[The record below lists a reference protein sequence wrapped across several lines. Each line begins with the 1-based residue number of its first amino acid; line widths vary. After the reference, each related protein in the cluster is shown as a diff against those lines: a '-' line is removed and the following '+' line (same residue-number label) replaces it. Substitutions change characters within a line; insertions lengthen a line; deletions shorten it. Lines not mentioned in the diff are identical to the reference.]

1 MRTVQNGSHFQ
12 QQECSSPA
20 GNPAPMKDTRQPTA
34 SDSKSQNLL
43 ECVKG
48 AYSDRLRTVQ
58 NDSYFHEVCLSASTV
73 DKQESAASTVKPV
86 PRDDISQVGVGM
98 TLVSATASSESC
110 CVVSDVKKGG
120 PLDVSGKVQV
130 GDRLLRVND
139 VSCVGMTIDAIKSY
153 VVGPVG
159 TRVDLVFGRHKEI
172 ITVELERFAGPTS
185 MDAVCLPLLAAAASE
200 GDAVGKDAGLSSCL
214 PSCPSPSSRQQTQT
228 NTAKS
233 GYASQNAIY
242 MMLYYVICCASRTS
256 RPYRTFWYVII

>member
-1 MRTVQNGSHFQ
+1 
-12 QQECSSPA
+12 
-20 GNPAPMKDTRQPTA
+20 MKDTRHPTA

-58 NDSYFHEVCLSASTV
+58 NGSYLCLSASTI

-86 PRDDISQVGVGM
+86 PRDDISKVGVGM

-110 CVVSDVKKGG
+110 CVVSDIKKGG

-130 GDRLLRVND
+130 GDWLLRVND

-172 ITVELERFAGPTS
+172 ISVELERFARPTS
-185 MDAVCLPLLAAAASE
+185 KDTVCLPLLAAAESE
-200 GDAVGKDAGLSSCL
+200 GDAVGGWPWS
-214 PSCPSPSSRQQTQT
+214 SSRHQPQTDIS
-228 NTAKS
+228 KS
-233 GYASQNAIY
+233 GYASQNAI
-242 MMLYYVICCASRTS
+242 L
-256 RPYRTFWYVII
+256 